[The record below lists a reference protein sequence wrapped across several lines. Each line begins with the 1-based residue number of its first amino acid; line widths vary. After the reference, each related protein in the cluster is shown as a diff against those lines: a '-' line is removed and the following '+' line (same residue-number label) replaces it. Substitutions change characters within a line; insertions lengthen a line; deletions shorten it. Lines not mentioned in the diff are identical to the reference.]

1 MKKYFIFLVCVF
13 ASMSSFAKRDST
25 MHKSETD
32 ALSYGIYVF
41 ANQSFNENLDGD
53 IHHKFGLNKNSVAS
67 GAYLGLAKEWNPIFG
82 WRGNLGYNYN
92 KSRSTAE
99 NHDKKCY
106 SFSDV
111 EGFGDLTFDVI
122 DFIFRDRHFTALD
135 LKLFAGIGAL
145 QTFGYTRDS
154 LSYIT
159 DYKRHAGLHF
169 GFRGGINASW
179 NITRNFRLAAEVI
192 MNGMDDGFNGV
203 SGNFPLD
210 GRLNLGGG
218 LIYTPHPNL
227 KKKKKFIN
235 DPLEPQMML
244 SEHYKVNAIVK
255 YVTPESEK
263 IKMRK
268 VSGNAQI
275 AYHLAK
281 ADLDKNFMQNQKEL
295 EKIKSSIDEVESD
308 KSLEVTSIHLH
319 GYCSPEGSYD
329 FNRKLSRMRALTVK
343 EYLVDTYKFED
354 HLFKV
359 AATPENWIGLAKAI
373 EKSNI
378 PNKEEL
384 KEIAMNQSYADD
396 DRENQLMLAAGANA
410 TVLKNEIYPKLRYTL
425 YIIKFNVKNYAVKEA
440 RKVIKENPD
449 KLSLREMYDVAFSYS
464 KKSDEFLSALQTAVK
479 LNPNDPVANLNLAN
493 AYIERNNLEE
503 AKRYLDA
510 SEGLPEAIHAR
521 GIVAALE
528 GDYDAA
534 EEYLKEAE
542 SLGVKESAQVLPF

>member
-1 MKKYFIFLVCVF
+1 MKKLFLLLLCVF
-13 ASMSSFAKRDST
+13 ASTSSFAKRDST

-32 ALSYGIYVF
+32 ALSYGVYVF

-53 IHHKFGLNKNSVAS
+53 VHHKFGLNKNSVAS
-67 GAYLGLAKEWNPIFG
+67 GAYFGLAKEWNPIFG
-82 WRGNLGYNYN
+82 WRGNVGYNYN

-99 NHDKKCY
+99 HHDKKCY

-111 EGFGDLTFDVI
+111 ELFGDLTFDVI
-122 DFIFRDRHFTALD
+122 DLLFRGRHFTALD
-135 LKLFAGIGAL
+135 FKLFGGIGAL

-159 DYKRHAGLHF
+159 KYSKHSGLHF
-169 GFRGGINASW
+169 GFRAGINASW
-179 NITRNFRLAAEVI
+179 NITRNFRLAAEVS

-244 SEHYKVNAIVK
+244 SEHYKVNPLVK
-255 YVTPESEK
+255 YVTPESEP

-275 AYHLAK
+275 AYHVAK
-281 ADLDKNFMQNQKEL
+281 ADLDKNYMQNQKEL
-295 EKIKSSIDEVESD
+295 EKIKNSIDDVKKD
-308 KSLEVTSIHLH
+308 NSLEVTSIHLH

-329 FNRKLSRMRALTVK
+329 FNRRLSRQRAITIK
-343 EYLVDTYKFED
+343 DYLVDTYKFDEQ
-354 HLFKV
+354 LFKV
-359 AATPENWIGLAKAI
+359 AATPENWIGLAKAL

-378 PNKEEL
+378 PNKAEL
-384 KEIAMNQSYADD
+384 VEIAKDLSYADD
-396 DRENQLMLAAGANA
+396 DRERQLMIAAGNYGA
-410 TVLKNEIYPKLRYTL
+410 VLKSEIYPHLRYTL

-449 KLSLREMYDVAFSYS
+449 KLSLKEMYDVAFSYS
-464 KKSDEFLSALQTAVK
+464 KKSDDFISALQTAVK
-479 LNPNDPVANLNLAN
+479 LNPNDAVANLNLAN
-493 AYIERNNLEE
+493 AYIERGNLEE
-503 AKRYLDA
+503 AKHYLDA
-510 SEGLPEAIHAR
+510 SEGLPEAILAR

-542 SLGVKESAQVLPF
+542 SLGVKESAKVLPF